1 MDHEALIDKLYTEMA
16 EFSFLTPYLFASDV
30 EEININSWK
39 DTKITYADG
48 RVVPSKERFQSPSTP
63 WMWSAGCFINPG

>member
-1 MDHEALIDKLYTEMA
+1 MA
-16 EFSFLTPYLFASDV
+16 EFGFLTRYIYADGI

-63 WMWSAGCFINPG
+63 WMWFAGCSTNPG

>member
-39 DTKITYADG
+39 DTKITYAMARG
-48 RVVPSKERFQSPSTP
+48 PLQGAVPSLSTP